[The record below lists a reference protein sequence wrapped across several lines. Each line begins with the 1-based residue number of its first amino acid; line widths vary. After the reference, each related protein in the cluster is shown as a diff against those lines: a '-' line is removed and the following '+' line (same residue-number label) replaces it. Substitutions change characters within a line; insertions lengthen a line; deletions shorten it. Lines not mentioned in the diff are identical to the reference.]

1 MVLALYREQEELCCL
16 QGNKQQ
22 LLLALICQATILA
35 DRQDCYFE
43 ALLLAEEAFEIAQE
57 EAPEHI
63 ATLWR
68 ILMVIRGR
76 LQDVPAAREE
86 KQL

>member
-1 MVLALYREQEELCCL
+1 LVLALYREQEELCCL
-16 QGNKQQ
+16 QGNKKQ
-22 LLLALICQATILA
+22 LLLALISQATIPA

-43 ALLLAEEAFEIAQE
+43 ALPLAEEAFEIAQE
-57 EAPEHI
+57 EAQEHI
-63 ATLWR
+63 ANLLR

-76 LQDVPAAREE
+76 LQGVPAEREE